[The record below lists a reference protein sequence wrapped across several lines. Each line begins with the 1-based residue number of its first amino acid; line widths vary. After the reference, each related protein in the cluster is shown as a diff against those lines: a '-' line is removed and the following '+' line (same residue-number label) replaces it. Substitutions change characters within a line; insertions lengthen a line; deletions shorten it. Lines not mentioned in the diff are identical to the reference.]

1 MLLLVQ
7 FLYRLTFGMAAAMAV
22 TSPRLVT
29 SGYYRN
35 NAYVLLGMNV
45 LAALVAWS
53 GAVDADLVPPWI
65 ATAGAV
71 VSYFCAA
78 FWLYEKPRAGIWS
91 LFVIGTLALVGA
103 LTATPLVD
111 KPPTARTLCLFDAAV
126 SGLVLGVTMAAM
138 LLGHWYLNAPGMK
151 IVPLQ
156 KLTLAI
162 GAVTIVRAGIT
173 AAGLAHSGVLNPL
186 GWSTAFE
193 PVQTMMLA
201 LQWLA
206 GVVGTLILVAMTW
219 STLKIPNTQ
228 AATGMLY
235 VAVITTFLGEL
246 VGQLLS
252 VGSVFPL

>member
-1 MLLLVQ
+1 
-7 FLYRLTFGMAAAMAV
+7 MAV

-45 LAALVAWS
+45 LAAVVAWS
-53 GAVDADLVPPWI
+53 GAVDRTLVPPWI
-65 ATAGAV
+65 AMAASV
-71 VSYFCAA
+71 VSYFAAA
-78 FWLYEKPRAGIWS
+78 FWLYEKPRAGTAA
-91 LFVIGTLALVGA
+91 LVVVAGLALVG
-103 LTATPLVD
+103 LLIATPIVD
-111 KPPTARTLCLFDAAV
+111 KPPQAQALCWADAAV

-151 IVPLQ
+151 IAPLQ

-162 GAVTIVRAGIT
+162 GAFTVVRAVIT
-173 AAGLAHSGVLNPL
+173 AAGLAGNGVLNPL
-186 GWSTAFE
+186 SWPAEFDY
-193 PVQTMMLA
+193 VRLMMLL

-206 GVVGTLILVAMTW
+206 GVGGTLLLVGMTW

-252 VGSVFPL
+252 ASSVYPL